1 MKLGV
6 LFSGGKDSTYSA
18 FLVKKEGH
26 ELTCLISLVSKNPDS
41 YMFHTPAI
49 NLVEKQAKLMDLP
62 LIKKETLGEKEKE
75 LEDLEKAIKKAIDK
89 YKIKGIVTG
98 ALKSSYQKSR
108 IENICKSLKIE
119 CLNPLWNK
127 NQIDLLK
134 ELIKNNFEI
143 IISGVAA
150 YPLNKSWVNRRIDP
164 NFIKEIEELSK
175 KYKLNPAGEG
185 GEFESLV
192 INCPLFKSK
201 LEISLKKI
209 IGENYSFRGIF
220 K

>member
-18 FLVKKEGH
+18 FLAKEKGH
-26 ELTCLISLVSKNPDS
+26 ELICLISLISKNPDS

-49 NLVEKQAKLMDLP
+49 NLVEKQAKLMNLP
-62 LIKKETLGEKEKE
+62 LIKQETLGEKEKE
-75 LEDLEKAIKKAIDK
+75 LEDLEKAIKKAIEK
-89 YKIKGIVTG
+89 YKIQGIVTG

-108 IENICKSLKIE
+108 IESICKSLKIK

-127 NQIDLLK
+127 DQIELLN

-150 YPLNKSWVNRRIDP
+150 YPLDNSWIGRKIDL

-175 KYKLNPAGEG
+175 RYKLNPAGEG

-192 INCPLFKSK
+192 INCPLFKNNLK
-201 LEISLKKI
+201 ISLKKI